1 MNRLNPITEDYKLLL
16 VFRNMGTQVL
26 QQVRKIMQ
34 EPIYSSL
41 FRNLVL
47 TEQNELCFTYLDH
60 SFKTVIELY
69 FNHTKMPKSA
79 FLTTY
84 YHSENKK
91 DREEII
97 RYGLDLDYSINNIY
111 TINNFAEFYLIEF
124 HQNVKKS
131 FSDNHTPF
139 SIRIS
144 GK

>member
-16 VFRNMGTQVL
+16 VFRNMGAHVL
-26 QQVRKIMQ
+26 QQLRKVMQ
-34 EPIYSSL
+34 EPVYSPL
-41 FRNLVL
+41 FRNLAL
-47 TEQNELCFTYLDH
+47 TEQNELDFTYLDH
-60 SFKTVIELY
+60 HFKTGIELY

-84 YHSENKK
+84 YYPENTK
-91 DREEII
+91 DRAEII
-97 RYGLDLDYSINNIY
+97 RYDLDLDYSINNIY
-111 TINNFAEFYLIEF
+111 TINNFAEYYLIEL
-124 HQNVKKS
+124 HENVKKS

>member
-26 QQVRKIMQ
+26 QQVRKVMQ
-34 EPIYSSL
+34 EPVYSPL
-41 FRNLVL
+41 FRNLSL
-47 TEQNELCFTYLDH
+47 TEQNELCFTYLGH
-60 SFKTVIELY
+60 SFKTGIELY

-84 YHSENKK
+84 YYPENTK

-97 RYGLDLDYSINNIY
+97 RYGLDLDYTINNIY
-111 TINNFAEFYLIEF
+111 NVNNFAEHYLIEF
-124 HQNVKKS
+124 HQNIKKS
-131 FSDNHTPF
+131 FSDNHAPF

-144 GK
+144 AK